1 MKPKD
6 HHYFENWARRMGMK
20 PYLKVT
26 DDKFGDLLSASSIYL
41 IDRPPRG
48 TEHAKFYRTG
58 FCLYRDKA
66 WIASSDVYGPE
77 EFPLYTLRGKQE
89 LRINEALKYA
99 RKYFAQFE
107 EHKLFNPHETR
118 KFRELLH

>member
-1 MKPKD
+1 
-6 HHYFENWARRMGMK
+6 MK

-26 DDKFGDLLSASSIYL
+26 DDKFGEILIADSIYL
-41 IDRPPRG
+41 IDSPPSDKG
-48 TEHAKFYRTG
+48 YAKFYRTG